1 MATINNG
8 QGINIPADGGLFNGP
23 HVDARRTG
31 QNTGD
36 LRAKLLRITV
46 KAGDIAPA
54 EENSFGGAYTVPA
67 GNLFPVGAARTRPEI
82 YAMGFRNPF
91 RLTLDEDDVAYI
103 SDYSPD
109 SQVPANF
116 RGPAGTGRFQVVDE
130 PANYGW
136 PLCYQPDLPYY
147 KWDFNTSTPLP
158 SAAAPEVNECD
169 NPTRG
174 PQNTSRW
181 VASGGPAVS
190 PGLEYGPPIK
200 RSEIWYSYRDNQGP
214 PNGPLGTPCF
224 EYYNGSWNN
233 VLPSPCPQLFPELF
247 TGGVGPHGTAP
258 YDYDPSNPSPTK
270 FPPYYDGSFII
281 GEFTQDTMREVKLD
295 SQGRVFKINQALN
308 CGPAPPL
315 PTRPFLC
322 DNPMDMEFGPDGN
335 LYLLT
340 YGDGFF
346 NINPDAAMERF
357 EYVKGKRAPV
367 VVRRRDADERPGAA
381 GGQLQRHG
389 HRRRP
394 GRRSQL
400 RLGLRRQRHDRLDR
414 GGPDAHVHDDGRLRG
429 EADGHRLERHER
441 LGQHDDHGRQHG
453 ADGHGQRPDRGRHVR
468 LRRQHP
474 VHGHG
479 HRSGGRGDQLRG
491 GRRDLRARPRLARPR
506 RGDRQRL
513 QRRPAD

>member
-36 LRAKLLRITV
+36 LRGKLLRITV
-46 KAGDIAPA
+46 KAGDITPA

-109 SQVPANF
+109 SQVPTNF

-158 SAAAPEVNECD
+158 SVAAPEVNECD

-181 VASGGPAVS
+181 VANGGPAVE

-258 YDYDPSNPSPTK
+258 YDFDPSNPSPTK

-367 VVRRRDADERPGAA
+367 VSPSARRRRAA
-381 GGQLQRHG
+381 
-389 HRRRP
+389 
-394 GRRSQL
+394 RS
-400 RLGLRRQRHDRLDR
+400 RWWS
-414 GGPDAHVHDDGRLRG
+414 A
-429 EADGHRLERHER
+429 
-441 LGQHDDHGRQHG
+441 
-453 ADGHGQRPDRGRHVR
+453 
-468 LRRQHP
+468 
-474 VHGHG
+474 
-479 HRSGGRGDQLRG
+479 ST
-491 GRRDLRARPRLARPR
+491 ARPPTPTRATLSATPGTSTATARPTRPR
-506 RGDRQRL
+506 RT
-513 QRRPAD
+513 RRTRTRRRASSWRG